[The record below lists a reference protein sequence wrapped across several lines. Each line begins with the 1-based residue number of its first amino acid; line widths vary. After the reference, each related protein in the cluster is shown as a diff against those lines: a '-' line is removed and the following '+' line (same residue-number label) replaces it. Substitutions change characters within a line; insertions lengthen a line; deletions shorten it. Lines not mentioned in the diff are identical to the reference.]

1 MVYRIIMLGSEVLG
15 RAGMTLLLMVPSMS
29 LRIFITIQSCKL
41 KTFKH
46 T

>member
-29 LRIFITIQSCKL
+29 LRIFITIQCCKL